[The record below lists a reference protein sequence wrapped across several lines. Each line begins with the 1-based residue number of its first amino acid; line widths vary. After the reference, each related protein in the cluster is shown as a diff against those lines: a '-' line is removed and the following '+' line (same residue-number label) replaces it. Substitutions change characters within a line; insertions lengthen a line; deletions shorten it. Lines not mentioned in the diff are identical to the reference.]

1 MNQVIFISGTP
12 CVGKTT
18 LASELSKRLGA
29 NLVRINELAIGK
41 DLILGI
47 DNKKGYK
54 IIDVPKLDVALGEII
69 DNLDSDKLLIVE
81 GHLSHLCTGA
91 DKVIILRVHP
101 SIVEKRL
108 ADRQYSDSKIRENLE
123 AEALDVCGV
132 EAYESYGS
140 DVCEIDVSDL
150 SIDETINHVADVIFD
165 KKEFPFGEIDFMN
178 WLINC

>member
-91 DKVIILRVHP
+91 DKV
-101 SIVEKRL
+101 
-108 ADRQYSDSKIRENLE
+108 
-123 AEALDVCGV
+123 
-132 EAYESYGS
+132 
-140 DVCEIDVSDL
+140 
-150 SIDETINHVADVIFD
+150 
-165 KKEFPFGEIDFMN
+165 
-178 WLINC
+178 

>member
-29 NLVRINELAIGK
+29 NLVRVNELAISN
-41 DLILGI
+41 DLVLGI

-54 IIDVPKLDVALGEII
+54 IIDIHELDVVLGEII

-81 GHLSHLCTGA
+81 GHLSHLCSGA

-101 SIVEKRL
+101 SILEERL
-108 ADRQYSDSKIRENLE
+108 VGRKYSDSKIRENLE
-123 AEALDVCGV
+123 AEALDVCGA
-132 EAYESYGS
+132 EAYEAYGE

-150 SIDETINHVADVIFD
+150 SIDETINLVVDVIFD
-165 KKEFPFGEIDFMN
+165 KKDFPFGVIDFMD
-178 WLINC
+178 WLIE

>member
-101 SIVEKRL
+101 SVLEKRL

-132 EAYESYGS
+132 EAYESYGN

-150 SIDETINHVADVIFD
+150 SIDETINYVADVIFD

>member
-29 NLVRINELAIGK
+29 NLVRVNELAISN
-41 DLILGI
+41 DLVLGI

-54 IIDVPKLDVALGEII
+54 IIDIPELDVVLGEII

-81 GHLSHLCTGA
+81 GHLSHLCNGA

-101 SIVEKRL
+101 SILEERL
-108 ADRQYSDSKIRENLE
+108 AGRKYSDSKMS
-123 AEALDVCGV
+123 V
-132 EAYESYGS
+132 
-140 DVCEIDVSDL
+140 
-150 SIDETINHVADVIFD
+150 
-165 KKEFPFGEIDFMN
+165 K
-178 WLINC
+178 

>member
-101 SIVEKRL
+101 SVLEKDWL
-108 ADRQYSDSKIRENLE
+108 TDNILILKSVKIWRQKHLMYVVLKHM
-123 AEALDVCGV
+123 
-132 EAYESYGS
+132 
-140 DVCEIDVSDL
+140 
-150 SIDETINHVADVIFD
+150 NHMAVMSV
-165 KKEFPFGEIDFMN
+165 K
-178 WLINC
+178 

>member
-91 DKVIILRVHP
+91 DKVIILRVQRFWKKDWLTDNILILK
-101 SIVEKRL
+101 SVKIW
-108 ADRQYSDSKIRENLE
+108 RQKHLMYVVLKHM
-123 AEALDVCGV
+123 
-132 EAYESYGS
+132 
-140 DVCEIDVSDL
+140 
-150 SIDETINHVADVIFD
+150 NHMAVMSV
-165 KKEFPFGEIDFMN
+165 K
-178 WLINC
+178 